1 MRTAARVM
9 GRHRLILP
17 VPLLSPGLSS
27 RWLGLI
33 TDVDVPTA
41 RALVASMTNEVIV
54 HDDRINT
61 TLSHEPM
68 PFAEAVERALTARA
82 ARLGRR
88 TYMRLPDILS
98 AGAARRETDEAQ
110 ADGSDST
117 ARRGRHLPC
126 RWFRAPRRHAARDEG
141 SGGFIAL
148 GLAAA
153 AVWVLGAFASGPI
166 AILPSRPDALRPV
179 VAPAAALGGA
189 AFVVFLAARLI
200 GDHLPVISDALDRIL
215 ATADAG
221 SLWVVLVVALV
232 NGAAEELFF
241 RGAVQAAV
249 GPRSV
254 LAGTLVYVAVT
265 TATGNVTLV
274 IAAAVM
280 GTVFAMERRAT
291 GGVLA
296 STVTH
301 LTWSTLMILLLPR

>member
-1 MRTAARVM
+1 
-9 GRHRLILP
+9 
-17 VPLLSPGLSS
+17 
-27 RWLGLI
+27 
-33 TDVDVPTA
+33 
-41 RALVASMTNEVIV
+41 
-54 HDDRINT
+54 
-61 TLSHEPM
+61 
-68 PFAEAVERALTARA
+68 
-82 ARLGRR
+82 
-88 TYMRLPDILS
+88 MRLPDILS
-98 AGAARRETDEAQ
+98 AGAARRDDEAQ
-110 ADGSDST
+110 ADGST
-117 ARRGRHLPC
+117 RR
-126 RWFRAPRRHAARDEG
+126 RAVVATSLVAGSVLLAGTLRVDEG

-166 AILPSRPDALRPV
+166 ALRPSRPDALRPV